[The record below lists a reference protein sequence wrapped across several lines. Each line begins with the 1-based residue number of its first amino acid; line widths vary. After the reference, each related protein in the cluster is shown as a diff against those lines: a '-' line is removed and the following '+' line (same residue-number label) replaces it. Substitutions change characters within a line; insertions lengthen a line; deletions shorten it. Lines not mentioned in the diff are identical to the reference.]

1 MGWVASQNS
10 ALVYIS
16 VCCRCV
22 NCVCVICICKHQ
34 TFCTLVWS
42 FDQYF
47 IYIVYIVVCMYSS
60 EGTLKTLLYGSI
72 GYLLKSILSFAMGWL
87 FSVAYLLAQIVDV
100 LHLMELALSRDD
112 PRLKQKCFMK
122 PHLREPLFAH
132 KKECKFFYSN
142 NRVCPII
149 KEWRAANQKTKF
161 DLCVST
167 ASGRSAFKVQK
178 CSKSQDSWWKSKY
191 LRLI

>member
-1 MGWVASQNS
+1 MCK
-10 ALVYIS
+10 L
-16 VCCRCV
+16 
-22 NCVCVICICKHQ
+22 CVCHLHLQASNILHTRLIFWPILYIYSIYSRMYVQLWRYIENAV
-34 TFCTLVWS
+34 VWIYWV
-42 FDQYF
+42 FIK
-47 IYIVYIVVCMYSS
+47 IYIVIC
-60 EGTLKTLLYGSI
+60 YG
-72 GYLLKSILSFAMGWL
+72 LAVQCRL
-87 FSVAYLLAQIVDV
+87 FLLAQIVDV
-100 LHLMELALSRDD
+100 LHLTEVALSRDD

-122 PHLREPLFAH
+122 PRLREPLFAH

-142 NRVCPII
+142 NRVRPII

-161 DLCVST
+161 DVCVST